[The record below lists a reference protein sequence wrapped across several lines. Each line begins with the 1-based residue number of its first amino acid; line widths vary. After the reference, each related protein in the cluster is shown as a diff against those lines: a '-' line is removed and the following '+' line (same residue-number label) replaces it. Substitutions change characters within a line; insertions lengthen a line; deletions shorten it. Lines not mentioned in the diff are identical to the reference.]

1 MLTKLDAIWLGIP
14 GILHPVLECLEKFKL
29 VVECCFSWNLV
40 PGYKERIE
48 MFTENYG
55 DLIIYVKV

>member
-1 MLTKLDAIWLGIP
+1 MLTKLDAIWLGVT

-29 VVECCFSWNLV
+29 VVEGCFSWNLV
-40 PGYKERIE
+40 PDYKERIE

-55 DLIIYVKV
+55 DLMIYVKV